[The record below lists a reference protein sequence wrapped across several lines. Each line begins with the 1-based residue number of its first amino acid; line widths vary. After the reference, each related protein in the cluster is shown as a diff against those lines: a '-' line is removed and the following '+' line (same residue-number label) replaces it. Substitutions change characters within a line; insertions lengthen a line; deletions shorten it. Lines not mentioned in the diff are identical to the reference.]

1 MELDINRR
9 REYLKNCAQV
19 DNAMGQLPL
28 ILPDYMLVFAV
39 AVLTHDP
46 NFKKYDDIN
55 QLKQIESCLWF
66 ILEPLISNKEY
77 FCFGFYKNLID
88 RMKLHKD
95 AVNPIDDDTNMVRS
109 FEIVQLNNLPLL
121 IFLLFSNR
129 KCGQYVTLQCI
140 LFIQNQQITIHEI
153 FHLTLEYRK
162 CIFNLKMMNLK
173 IHDCIYQLI
182 CIRLQQIA
190 RKWELFYR

>member
-121 IFLLFSNR
+121 IFF
-129 KCGQYVTLQCI
+129 C
-140 LFIQNQQITIHEI
+140 FQIE
-153 FHLTLEYRK
+153 
-162 CIFNLKMMNLK
+162 NVGSM
-173 IHDCIYQLI
+173 
-182 CIRLQQIA
+182 
-190 RKWELFYR
+190 